1 MSVVLDM
8 PVFLALFE
16 ISKRDKK
23 VQLRYIRMAKTRIHI
38 KELIMHIDSYVVI
51 I

>member
-16 ISKRDKK
+16 ISKQDKK
-23 VQLRYIRMAKTRIHI
+23 VQLRYIKIRIHI
-38 KELIMHIDSYVVI
+38 QELIMHIDSYVVI